1 MEGACVFR
9 KVRCNNDVEGNH
21 NKWGP
26 DKVIKWLACANF
38 SWTNCAYLYLQ
49 KELYVLVDKLRD
61 IALDAEVTA
70 RLVSHGKDG
79 RNERLATRRRQ
90 EDLDNIWTRYRTK
103 IINGEDMLEELV
115 QTLKINPRM
124 SDADLEETVEYD
136 TYEDA

>member
-1 MEGACVFR
+1 M
-9 KVRCNNDVEGNH
+9 
-21 NKWGP
+21 
-26 DKVIKWLACANF
+26 
-38 SWTNCAYLYLQ
+38 Q